1 VEELRHDVEIIAQ
14 AHEREIEYKDAT
26 IDLLLKDLDD
36 AEAQFETALRAHLR
50 SIDRLL
56 DIQDARL
63 ASIESDF
70 VREIRTIE
78 DEFAVERTQI
88 MDAHRT
94 FTNELGHTIK
104 AIKEEESAKAAAAQ
118 AEFDQVREALKRRTL
133 ERIHVLESDQDAI
146 MESLEKKLE
155 EAHLQ
160 YLTNTDARTAD
171 FKALSERGQH
181 DTQMNER
188 QQRALKRLNK
198 LLQLWRSKMSN
209 NIRECEDRNET
220 LEGERLSVV
229 KHLDSLKASMARTR
243 AANLAKMKAMS
254 NAAQEVKQTLTENT
268 ALAQRLL
275 TQAEA
280 LRAFESESEKV
291 DPFAATRGT
300 LPSLISGPAAEAIA
314 QARIEGSGTIIPSL
328 AENVT
333 VSGDGLAITTS
344 GNTVHKPNLEETAAV
359 LDLPVEALAPGI
371 EAGLEEAE
379 QLHHFYG
386 RYNKALIET
395 LALEKQR
402 ESLRAEHAELQNL
415 LQQTLDGLSVSSS
428 AIDGANPLLIVNGR
442 VPLNKVVPV
451 RVVPKTI
458 GTVTTEAAIVASTYA
473 RNGIKL

>member
-1 VEELRHDVEIIAQ
+1 MIV
-14 AHEREIEYKDAT
+14 
-26 IDLLLKDLDD
+26 
-36 AEAQFETALRAHLR
+36 
-50 SIDRLL
+50 
-56 DIQDARL
+56 
-63 ASIESDF
+63 
-70 VREIRTIE
+70 
-78 DEFAVERTQI
+78 
-88 MDAHRT
+88 DAHRA

-118 AEFDQVREALKRRTL
+118 AEFEQVREALKRRTL
-133 ERIHVLESDQDAI
+133 ERIHVLESEQDNI

-209 NIRECEDRNET
+209 NIRECEERNET

-229 KHLDSLKASMARTR
+229 KHLDTLKASMARTR

-254 NAAQEVKQTLTENT
+254 NAAQEAKQTLTDNT

-300 LPSLISGPAAEAIA
+300 LPSLMSGPAAEAIA
-314 QARIEGSGTIIPSL
+314 QARVEGSGTIMPTL
-328 AENVT
+328 ADNT
-333 VSGDGLAITTS
+333 LIDNTLS
-344 GNTVHKPNLEETAAV
+344 GNINGKPNLEETAAA

-402 ESLRAEHAELQNL
+402 ESLRLEHEELQNL
-415 LQQTLDGLSVSSS
+415 LQQTLDSLSMPSS

-451 RVVPKTI
+451 RVVPKTL
-458 GTVTTEAAIVASTYA
+458 GVVTTEAAIVANNYA